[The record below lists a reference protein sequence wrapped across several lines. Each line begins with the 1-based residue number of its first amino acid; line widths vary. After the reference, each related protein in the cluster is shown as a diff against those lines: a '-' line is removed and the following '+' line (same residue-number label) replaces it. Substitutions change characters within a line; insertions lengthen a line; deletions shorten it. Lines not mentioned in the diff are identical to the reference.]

1 MKKVSKVFACI
12 AAGLSL
18 VAASLC
24 TGCTAGSY
32 TEEQHIQLVTA
43 RAEERFLGEGS
54 EYTGLEVYP
63 IYNEY
68 DELNYMLIELEPQG
82 FVYVLIRDDVTF
94 EWISGVGMYLC
105 SELEPESWMPYRVHE
120 GMREEVV
127 DEDGHTTY
135 YTNRELFRD
144 ENGDVIVYHQSHF
157 KVAGIENERRYL
169 LSIVSTVD
177 YSSGSDAVIPAV
189 KRGEQYLNLVD
200 GTLIDYEPGMQSATY
215 AVEYL
220 YFIPKYDF
228 SL

>member
-1 MKKVSKVFACI
+1 MRRHGKIVTCAVALILTF
-12 AAGLSL
+12 
-18 VAASLC
+18 AASLC

-32 TEEQHIQLVTA
+32 TEEQHIQRVTE

-82 FVYVLIRDDVTF
+82 F
-94 EWISGVGMYLC
+94 EYLC
-105 SELEPESWMPYRVHE
+105 SELEPVSWMPYRVHE

-127 DEDGHTTY
+127 DEDGHTSI
-135 YTNRELFRD
+135 YTDRELFRD
-144 ENGDVIVYHQSHF
+144 ENGDVIIYHLSHF

-169 LSIVSTVD
+169 LSIVSV
-177 YSSGSDAVIPAV
+177 SHGSGSDALIPAV

-200 GTLIDYEPGMQSATY
+200 GSGDIIVVNNDGMRSRSA
-215 AVEYL
+215 AGIRERVL
-220 YFIPKYDF
+220 PVCGQRRG
-228 SL
+228 

>member
-32 TEEQHIQLVTA
+32 TEEQHIQRVTA

-105 SELEPESWMPYRVHE
+105 SELEPVSWIPYRVHE

-177 YSSGSDAVIPAV
+177 YSSGSDALIPAV